1 MKKEAITSTGAT
13 NSATWALEP
22 IAMLTERS
30 ILSLRATRTA
40 TQCSA
45 ALPTIATTITPMKNS
60 ERPTDFEASAI
71 DPTRTSDITPTST
84 PATART
90 ITDRRTDQPQVSSSP
105 YSGLKRERCVF
116 SEKKRPATYVNSSTA
131 ATARERFSTVDP

>member
-1 MKKEAITSTGAT
+1 MKNEQRTRTGAT

-30 ILSLRATRTA
+30 ILSFIATRTA

-60 ERPTDFEASAI
+60 ERPTACDASEI
-71 DPTRTSDITPTST
+71 EPTRTSDIPHQD
-84 PATART
+84 AG
-90 ITDRRTDQPQVSSSP
+90 DRQRGHRLAD
-105 YSGLKRERCVF
+105 
-116 SEKKRPATYVNSSTA
+116 RPAPAVL
-131 ATARERFSTVDP
+131 VLVV